1 MMKNLMKPIKWGKRQ
16 HGQGNKH
23 QDADQV
29 SGNAAVPEGGTED
42 RLRESDI
49 LMDSIFSAI
58 TDLVVLIDRDY
69 RIVKTNR
76 ATCNSAG
83 KVAEDVVGMHCYEI
97 LQNEQNVCEGCPAKR
112 VLEKGKPSSAEIKRI
127 GDDTV
132 AAVSAFPVF
141 NADKTVDM
149 VVVHARDI
157 TEERS
162 LQEQLLQSQ
171 RLESIGRLT
180 GGIAHDFNNIL
191 QGIIGYTSL
200 LLATD
205 ELTEQQAA
213 DLEKITQL
221 ADRAVQMTK
230 QLLLFSRKTSTE
242 AIPLDLNELV
252 AETAA
257 VVDRT
262 MAKQISVETVL
273 DRSIGTIDGNPGQ
286 IQQVLMNLCINARD
300 AMPDGGKLTIE
311 TRTLTFDEQY
321 CHIHPDARPGSF
333 VAIAVSDDGV
343 GMDAQTQGR
352 IFEPFFTTKE
362 PTEGTGLGLSV
373 TYGIVKNHG
382 GFISV
387 HSEPGLG
394 TTVQVCLP
402 RRPAVDKSTLSAEP
416 AEVPGGTE
424 TVLIADDEAA
434 ILDLSGRWLEER
446 GYRVVLAQ
454 SGEEAVEIFDKK
466 HDEISLVVLDL
477 AMPGIDGI
485 EAFKKVKEIEPGVR
499 VIFCSGSAVDQ
510 VTEQIRH
517 EGANAVLSKPYTLDE
532 LAQTVRKVLD

>member
-1 MMKNLMKPIKWGKRQ
+1 MKNLMKPIKWGKRQ

-83 KVAEDVVGMHCYEI
+83 KVAEDVVGMHCW
-97 LQNEQNVCEGCPAKR
+97 
-112 VLEKGKPSSAEIKRI
+112 
-127 GDDTV
+127 
-132 AAVSAFPVF
+132 
-141 NADKTVDM
+141 
-149 VVVHARDI
+149 
-157 TEERS
+157 
-162 LQEQLLQSQ
+162 
-171 RLESIGRLT
+171 RLT